1 LAWPQPVAA
10 VAAFSGGWSFP
21 LPVAK
26 TSLAIEM
33 VAEKVLQFG
42 VGYIAA
48 LLFVFI
54 YPVSDSYFRSSEAL
68 LGLGVKYQ
76 AGILVLLSPPPE
88 P

>member
-1 LAWPQPVAA
+1 
-10 VAAFSGGWSFP
+10 
-21 LPVAK
+21 
-26 TSLAIEM
+26 M